1 MIPPL
6 LSLPPPPRGR
16 GPMRGGLGPR
26 CGPYGRGWWGVNA
39 EPPFPGPGHGV
50 PPGKA
55 FTKNRETLEGSK
67 AGLLSRTPAHLRMAP
82 RLWKTNLTALSADTF
97 PKRATVDMKTSV
109 PSTTRVSMDLLC
121 ETVPSRPGWKK
132 PSVTSWAC
140 ISLWPCGGY
149 CEALLPTPI
158 YHLSRLGS
166 QVSHHPCVVSTLSSD
181 PASRDWPSGPR
192 HCSLQ
197 LPPGSSPS
205 PSDC

>member
-1 MIPPL
+1 MVVVGGGSTLNL
-6 LSLPPPPRGR
+6 LF
-16 GPMRGGLGPR
+16 LGQ
-26 CGPYGRGWWGVNA
+26 A
-39 EPPFPGPGHGV
+39 MGV